1 MVNFLLV
8 IKTKLKMKDRLSLLI
23 KSTEITIEIT
33 KNVLLL
39 R

>member
-1 MVNFLLV
+1 MVYFLLV